1 MKTRVEG
8 NSVNSKTMKPRYQT
22 AVMTAVVGCV
32 FSLIVLVLLVFN
44 YVRRTG
50 VDARRIDELDRLKIE
65 ILEQPTDEELK
76 SQIRELDLRVRQDR
90 IRRLDFSRNG
100 IYLLLGGVAVFLI
113 GVKCACAFRKKL
125 PSPQSKGDS
134 RNEQICEARR
144 GRWAVTAGL
153 VVLVAGAILLASR
166 PSIDLGRVGTVGTS
180 YPSAEEIGKNWPRFR
195 GPGGLGI
202 SAYTNVPTNWN
213 GKTREGILWKKKVP
227 LPGHSSPVFWGDR
240 VFVSGG
246 NKDKREVYCFDAVS
260 GKQLW
265 QGSVECVEGSSSVEV
280 KVDEATGFAAPT
292 AVTDGRRVYAI
303 FANGDVGCFDV
314 KGKKVWTINLGVPDS
329 TYGYASSPAMYRN
342 LLLIQYD
349 QGNVEDEKSRLIAL
363 SVFSGQIVWQTQRPV
378 PNSWTSPIVIKVGNQ
393 HQIITCGDPWVIA
406 YDPSNGAE
414 IWRVGCL
421 GTDVA
426 PSAIYAGGLVFATEP
441 YTKLVAIRQ
450 DGQGDVTETHIAWSV
465 EHDAPDI
472 CSPVSNGEL
481 FFSLTTFG
489 TLSCYKVADGTPLWE
504 KDLEGTFRASPS
516 IVGSRVYLLSERG
529 VTIIIE
535 VGDEYRELA
544 RCELGEAC
552 YASPAFADG
561 RIYIRG
567 VENLYCIGTRPSE
580 DP

>member
-1 MKTRVEG
+1 
-8 NSVNSKTMKPRYQT
+8 MKPRYQT

-125 PSPQSKGDS
+125 PSPQPKADS
-134 RNEQICEARR
+134 RDEQIREARR
-144 GRWAVTAGL
+144 GRWAVTVGL
-153 VVLVAGAILLASR
+153 IALGAGALLLVLR
-166 PSIDLGRVGTVGTS
+166 PRVDFSKATLVSAS
-180 YPSAEEIGKNWPRFR
+180 YPSAEEISKNWPGFR

-227 LPGHSSPVFWGDR
+227 LPGHSSPVLWGDR
-240 VFVSGG
+240 IFVTGAD
-246 NKDKREVYCFDAVS
+246 KDKREVYCFDAVS

-265 QGSVECVEGSSSVEV
+265 QGSVDSAKGNSSEPVE
-280 KVDEATGFAAPT
+280 VDEATGFAAPT

-314 KGKKVWTINLGVPDS
+314 KGKKVWTRNLGVPDS
-329 TYGYASSPAMYRN
+329 AYGYASSPAMYRN

-363 SVFSGQIVWQTQRPV
+363 SVFTGQPVWQTPRPV
-378 PNSWTSPIVIKVGNQ
+378 PASWTSPIVVKVGDQ
-393 HQIITCGDPWVIA
+393 HQVITCGDPWVIA
-406 YDPSNGAE
+406 YDPANGAE
-414 IWRVGCL
+414 LWRAECL

-426 PSAIYAGGLVFATEP
+426 PSPIYAGGLVLAVEP
-441 YTKLVAIRQ
+441 YTKVVAIRPN
-450 DGQGDVTETHIAWSV
+450 GRGNVTDTHITWSV
-465 EHDAPDI
+465 DLDAPDI
-472 CSPVSNGEL
+472 CSPVSDGEL
-481 FFSLTTFG
+481 IFLLTTFG
-489 TLSCYKVADGTPLWE
+489 TLSCHKLADGEKAWE
-504 KDLEGTFRASPS
+504 QDLQGNFQSSPG
-516 IVGSRVYLLSERG
+516 IVGDRIYLISEKG
-529 VTIIIE
+529 TAYIVE
-535 VGDEYRELA
+535 AGHQYKELA
-544 RCELGEAC
+544 RSELGEKV

-567 VENLYCIGTRPSE
+567 VENLYCIGNT
-580 DP
+580 D